1 MKNLYS
7 ILFQGKIGRLKFF
20 LITFCIFC
28 LSIIFLFPISEKYFG
43 LDLNSTWQK
52 FLLFYII
59 YIPIII
65 LASKRLRD
73 MNLSPFLSFL
83 ILLNPI
89 GKIGNLIGGSFYIFL
104 IIKKNFITSKKLPN
118 IN

>member
-20 LITFCIFC
+20 LITFCIFI
-28 LSIIFLFPISEKYFG
+28 LFAIIIFTNSERYIG
-43 LDLNSTWQK
+43 LNLNLAWQK
-52 FLLFYII
+52 FLLIYIA
-59 YIPIII
+59 YIPILI

-73 MNLSPFLSFL
+73 MNLSPFLCF
-83 ILLNPI
+83 IMLLNPI
-89 GKIGNLIGGSFYIFL
+89 GKIGNLIGGLFYLFL
-104 IIKKNFITSKKLPN
+104 VIKKNFITNEKLPN